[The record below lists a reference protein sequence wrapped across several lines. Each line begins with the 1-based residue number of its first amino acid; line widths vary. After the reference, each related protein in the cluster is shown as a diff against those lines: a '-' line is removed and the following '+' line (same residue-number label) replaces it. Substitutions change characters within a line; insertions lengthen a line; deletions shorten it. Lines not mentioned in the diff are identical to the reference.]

1 MTLCSSRFLQVRIS
15 RLALDG
21 ICWLWL
27 VVSDWH
33 GTGDVAGAHPD
44 SLARC
49 CTIPNL
55 FKVIFSKATAND
67 GQIRRSQKTSPC
79 VWNVAGFVVS
89 LLLIS
94 FQGPRI
100 KPLSTP
106 DHILDVI
113 SHPNNTSPVTLSQVS
128 VTWVCL

>member
-27 VVSDWH
+27 VSDWH
-33 GTGDVAGAHPD
+33 GAVDVPGAHPD

-49 CTIPNL
+49 CTTIPSL
-55 FKVIFSKATAND
+55 SKSIFSKATAND
-67 GQIRRSQKTSPC
+67 GQTRKSQKTSPS
-79 VWNVAGFVVS
+79 VWSMAAFVVS

-94 FQGPRI
+94 FQGPRL
-100 KPLSTP
+100 KPLSIP

-113 SHPNNTSPVTLSQVS
+113 SHPKSTFPVTLSQAS
-128 VTWVCL
+128 VTWACL